1 MKYNNK
7 GFTLIEVMIALVLF
21 GVFSLSYIT
30 GHIANISDST
40 SFKRDIRLRDLA
52 QMKINEVIVQP
63 PELSEALTSG
73 GIEKAKFEDFPEYE
87 YELEFKAVFIPEFD
101 KIMGKQE
108 DEDANRAS
116 IQRKVFTVVK
126 ENMEKLVWQVRV
138 LVRHLESGETY
149 ELASWLK
156 NEKARVVIQGF

>member
-1 MKYNNK
+1 VNLKHK

-40 SFKRDIRLRDLA
+40 TFKTNLRLRDLA
-52 QMKINEVIVQP
+52 QMKINEVIVNP

-73 GIEKAKFEDFPEYE
+73 GIEKAKFDDFPEYE

-101 KIMGKQE
+101 KIMGKKE
-108 DEDANRAS
+108 DEDSSKAS
-116 IQRKVFTVVK
+116 IQKRVFAVVK

-138 LVRHLESGETY
+138 LVRHLDSGETY
-149 ELASWLK
+149 ELTSWLN
-156 NEKARVVIQGF
+156 NEKAKVVIKGF